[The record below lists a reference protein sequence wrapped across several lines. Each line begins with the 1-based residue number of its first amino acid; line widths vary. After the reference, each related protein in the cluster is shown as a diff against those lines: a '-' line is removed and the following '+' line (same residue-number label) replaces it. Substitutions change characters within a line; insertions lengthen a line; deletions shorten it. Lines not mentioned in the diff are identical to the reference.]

1 MAKKSFA
8 EKEYEKAL
16 KADRIANWEDQIA
29 YYKKEIRDICAR
41 VGHGDIE
48 IGSEEFTLSMEIVD
62 GDAHFP
68 ASLDCHQNT
77 SRRTSIKSARKVL
90 TSS

>member
-8 EKEYEKAL
+8 EKEYEKSL

-41 VGHGDIE
+41 IGTGEIE
-48 IGSEEFTLSMEIVD
+48 IGSSEFTLSMEIVD
-62 GDAHFP
+62 GNACRIDAYKGLIE
-68 ASLDCHQNT
+68 AE
-77 SRRTSIKSARKVL
+77 KKKK
-90 TSS
+90 